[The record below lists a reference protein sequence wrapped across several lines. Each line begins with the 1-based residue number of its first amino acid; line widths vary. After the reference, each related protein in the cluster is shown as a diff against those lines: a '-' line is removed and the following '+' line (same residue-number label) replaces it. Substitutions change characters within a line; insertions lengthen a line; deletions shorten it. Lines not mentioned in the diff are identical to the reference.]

1 MSISESI
8 INLASYLKPISEI
21 LLGILAISGTYLTV
35 KIYRFTQKSETINS
49 LARQIL
55 AYNCLEQELLKEL
68 SDVSGKPIQSLQKE
82 MRQRAAQ
89 NEKNLEAT
97 YPDMT
102 PSRARQ
108 FIKK

>member
-1 MSISESI
+1 MSISELI
-8 INLASYLKPISEI
+8 ISLASYLKPISEV
-21 LLGILAISGTYLTV
+21 LLGIFTISGTYLTI
-35 KIYRFTQKSETINS
+35 KIYRFTQKSETINF

-68 SDVSGKPIQSLQKE
+68 SATSRKPIQSLQKE

-89 NEKNLEAT
+89 NEKNLEAI

-102 PSRARQ
+102 PSKARQ